1 MGKKKKALQAEIDR
15 LNAQK
20 PPTEITSYKN
30 INNTPRTSV
39 AAVLGSAMTG
49 YKTSSGPSMYG
60 DSYNYKEINS
70 CGPSMKGNPGLKL
83 LPEVDDS
90 KLDVKLKAMPKLQK
104 ETASIVEREAPSTP
118 TFTPLKKKFGEDI
131 KRKVSNTYY
140 KAATK
145 LDEIEGTPGGAG
157 TKKMLRDTAADLAT
171 TGLAFGVSAIQGRKA
186 TKQAA
191 QQAFRNRFS
200 STSSGSGYVGTQKS
214 QSYGDSEKKYS
225 RGMFG

>member
-1 MGKKKKALQAEIDR
+1 MGKKKKRIEELEKELSKQPFQPR
-15 LNAQK
+15 GYG
-20 PPTEITSYKN
+20 SGKN
-30 INNTPRTSV
+30 EKNSSV
-39 AAVLGSAMTG
+39 SDVLKSQ
-49 YKTSSGPSMYG
+49 SGPSMYG

-70 CGPSMKGNPGLKL
+70 CGPSMKDNPGLKL
-83 LPEVDDS
+83 LPE
-90 KLDVKLKAMPKLQK
+90 DVKLKSMPKLSLDRLPP
-104 ETASIVEREAPSTP
+104 ASIVEREALPTP

-157 TKKMLRDTAADLAT
+157 TKKMLRDTAVDLAT
-171 TGLAFGVSAIQGRKA
+171 TGLAFGVSVIQGRKA

-191 QQAFRNRFS
+191 QRAFRNRFS
-200 STSSGSGYVGTQKS
+200 STSSGSGYVGTKKS

-225 RGMFG
+225 RGMFV

>member
-70 CGPSMKGNPGLKL
+70 CGPSMKG
-83 LPEVDDS
+83 D
-90 KLDVKLKAMPKLQK
+90 DVKLKAMPKLQK
-104 ETASIVEREAPSTP
+104 QTASIVEREAPSTP
-118 TFTPLKKKFGEDI
+118 TFTPLRKKFSPSY
-131 KRKVSNTYY
+131 KYN

>member
-83 LPEVDDS
+83 LPEVD
-90 KLDVKLKAMPKLQK
+90 KLVIL
-104 ETASIVEREAPSTP
+104 
-118 TFTPLKKKFGEDI
+118 PLNQCQRCK
-131 KRKVSNTYY
+131 N
-140 KAATK
+140 
-145 LDEIEGTPGGAG
+145 
-157 TKKMLRDTAADLAT
+157 
-171 TGLAFGVSAIQGRKA
+171 
-186 TKQAA
+186 KQH
-191 QQAFRNRFS
+191 QLLIR
-200 STSSGSGYVGTQKS
+200 VILPL
-214 QSYGDSEKKYS
+214 
-225 RGMFG
+225 

>member
-1 MGKKKKALQAEIDR
+1 
-15 LNAQK
+15 
-20 PPTEITSYKN
+20 
-30 INNTPRTSV
+30 
-39 AAVLGSAMTG
+39 MTG

-70 CGPSMKGNPGLKL
+70 CGPSMKG
-83 LPEVDDS
+83 D
-90 KLDVKLKAMPKLQK
+90 DVKLKAMPKLQK
-104 ETASIVEREAPSTP
+104 QTASIVEREAPSTP
-118 TFTPLKKKFGEDI
+118 TFTPLRKKF
-131 KRKVSNTYY
+131 SPSYTYN

-191 QQAFRNRFS
+191 KQAFRNRFS

>member
-1 MGKKKKALQAEIDR
+1 MGKKKKRIEALEKELAKQPFQPLGYGSET
-15 LNAQK
+15 NAK
-20 PPTEITSYKN
+20 DS
-30 INNTPRTSV
+30 SV
-39 AAVLGSAMTG
+39 SDVLKSQ
-49 YKTSSGPSMYG
+49 SGPSMYG

-70 CGPSMKGNPGLKL
+70 CGPSMNGNPGLKQ
-83 LPEVDDS
+83 PTE
-90 KLDVKLKAMPKLQK
+90 DVNLKAMPKLQK

-118 TFTPLKKKFGEDI
+118 TFTPLRKKF
-131 KRKVSNTYY
+131 SPSYTYN

>member
-70 CGPSMKGNPGLKL
+70 CGPSMNGNPGLKL
-83 LPEVDDS
+83 LPKVDDS
-90 KLDVKLKAMPKLQK
+90 KLDVKLKSMPKLQK
-104 ETASIVEREAPSTP
+104 QTASIVEREAPSTP
-118 TFTPLKKKFGEDI
+118 TFTPLRKKF
-131 KRKVSNTYY
+131 SPSYTYN

>member
-1 MGKKKKALQAEIDR
+1 MGKKKKLQAEIDR

-20 PPTEITSYKN
+20 PPTPEITSYKN
-30 INNTPRTSV
+30 LDQTPRTSV

-104 ETASIVEREAPSTP
+104 ETGSIVEREAPSTP
-118 TFTPLKKKFGEDI
+118 TFTPLKKKFSPSYTYNKA
-131 KRKVSNTYY
+131 KR
-140 KAATK
+140 K
-145 LDEIEGTPGGAG
+145 LDEIEATDSGAG

>member
-1 MGKKKKALQAEIDR
+1 
-15 LNAQK
+15 
-20 PPTEITSYKN
+20 
-30 INNTPRTSV
+30 
-39 AAVLGSAMTG
+39 
-49 YKTSSGPSMYG
+49 MYG

-70 CGPSMKGNPGLKL
+70 CGPSMKG
-83 LPEVDDS
+83 DDS

-118 TFTPLKKKFGEDI
+118 TFTPLRKKF
-131 KRKVSNTYY
+131 SPSYTYN